1 MFSFLQTTAKA
12 SSSPLLAVIE
22 SFVENLEA
30 GGNLNLTAAIQ
41 HLSPHEQQLI
51 QKLTSYITQQHE
63 RLAQHDYLFSTI
75 CSAANSGYW
84 VADVMHGDLMHT
96 DTKLIMSDELK
107 TLTGTLG
114 DDTKR
119 SIMHFIHEDD
129 VVHIKNALATALQ
142 TTAERIEAQCR
153 LVTPLGEIRY
163 IDCHIQLLY
172 KEQKLS
178 KCYGVI
184 HDLTAQHIE
193 KQRSVQLLEKHGLI
207 TEVMYESPWHV
218 QVKNPQNLADAQNT
232 VWFSEQFLT
241 AFGYTKT
248 TQPQTYK
255 DFANLIHPTDR
266 DGTNPIF
273 KICFR
278 EAKQNGKAQC
288 ELLYRVRDS
297 RGQYIA
303 MSNRI
308 IITCNTDG
316 IVEHI
321 VGVMR
326 DITLESQE
334 KERGEH
340 MKAGIQQLNASIDE
354 MTYAMQDMKNH
365 VSELTNAQQQSA
377 HAAIDAHQRADN
389 TQNISS
395 MIRGIA
401 DETNLLGLNAA
412 IESARAGEQG
422 KGFAVVADQVRKLA
436 LNSAGATEDIEQS
449 LTDLKVQ
456 IDTILMHMD
465 RINSLVST
473 QKALS
478 DSVTT
483 AVEHIQEMSTQ
494 LAQVATL
501 NG

>member
-1 MFSFLQTTAKA
+1 MFSFLQTPAKA

-22 SFVENLEA
+22 AFVENLEA
-30 GGNLNLTAAIQ
+30 GESAVLATQ
-41 HLSPHEQQLI
+41 HLSPNEQKII
-51 QKLTSYITQQHE
+51 QKLISYKEYHRE
-63 RLAQHDYLFSTI
+63 RLAQHDHLFSTI
-75 CSAANSGYW
+75 CRTANIGYW
-84 VADVMHGDLMHT
+84 VADVAHGDLLHT
-96 DTKLIMSDELK
+96 DTALTFSDELK
-107 TLTGTLG
+107 ALTGTIG
-114 DDTKR
+114 DNTKR

-129 VVHIKNALATALQ
+129 LLHIKNALATAMQ
-142 TTAERIEAQCR
+142 TAVERVEEQCR
-153 LVTPLGEIRY
+153 LVTPFGEIRY

-172 KEQKLS
+172 KDQQLI

-193 KQRSVQLLEKHGLI
+193 AQNSFQLLEKHGLI
-207 TEVMYESPWHV
+207 TEVMYESPWNV

-241 AFGYTKT
+241 AFGYTHT

-255 DFANLIHPTDR
+255 DFANLVHPTDR

-273 KICFR
+273 KACFR
-278 EAKQNGKAQC
+278 EAKQTGKAQC

-308 IITCNTDG
+308 IITCNAHG
-316 IVEHI
+316 IVQQI

-334 KERGEH
+334 KERSEH

-354 MTYAMQDMKNH
+354 MTYAMQDMQKH

-377 HAAIDAHQRADN
+377 NAANDAHQRADN

-449 LTDLKVQ
+449 LNDLKGQ
-456 IDTILMHMD
+456 IDTILTHMD

-473 QKALS
+473 QKSLS

-501 NG
+501 ND